1 MVKICFDRDLVVHIT
16 GLDLPQ
22 VGGFS
27 NGGDLCESNAEN
39 YNPNIENGV
48 FGSIVEG
55 IRPVFDVNF
64 AHELGHGFGLIHTEN
79 NPNSACAAQTSQ
91 NALMASSPSSIF

>member
-1 MVKICFDRDLVVHIT
+1 MLYHMDGQKYVLIEIWSSILQVWI
-16 GLDLPQ
+16 LPQ

-48 FGSIVEG
+48 
-55 IRPVFDVNF
+55 
-64 AHELGHGFGLIHTEN
+64 L
-79 NPNSACAAQTSQ
+79 AA
-91 NALMASSPSSIF
+91 